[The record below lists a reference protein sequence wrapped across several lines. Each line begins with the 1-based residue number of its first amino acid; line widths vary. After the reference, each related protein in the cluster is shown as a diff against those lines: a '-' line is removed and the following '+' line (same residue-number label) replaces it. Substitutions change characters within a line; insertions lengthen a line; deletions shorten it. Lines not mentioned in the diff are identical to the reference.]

1 MSSRFRR
8 NPGVALLAAAAL
20 ALGATVAAGVAPEK
34 KEPAR
39 APARPPGVVVDDS
52 TAAALGML
60 NEMRGLYGGDDAWA
74 RIEGFRYDL
83 AYTIPGPGG
92 APVRTWTESHFVWV
106 QGEPRARLDVIEDS
120 TIVIVA
126 GDTTRVFRDGAWSTD
141 STVVAQARAQALDV
155 IWSWQLPR
163 NLVDRRLR
171 LRQLQPSVKDEP
183 FSTRASFDKPGL
195 SRPEGAVYTITFTP
209 PTYAMRR
216 LHWYDPR
223 ARAWYLLELA
233 DDRSRYGFTW
243 AERRTL
249 HASDAAGEAGP
260 VLWTAVVSDFQIEPF
275 MPAVVL
281 APPGAGAG
289 VIAAR
294 AAADTTARP

>member
-8 NPGVALLAAAAL
+8 NPGVFLLVAAAL
-20 ALGATVAAGVAPEK
+20 ATGAAPEK
-34 KEPAR
+34 P

-92 APVRTWTESHFVWV
+92 APVRTWTESHFVWM

-120 TIVIVA
+120 TIVIVS

-171 LRQLQPSVKDEP
+171 LRQLQPSVKNEP

-195 SRPEGAVYTITFTP
+195 SRPEGTVFTVTFAP

-223 ARAWYLLELA
+223 AKAWYLLELA

-281 APPGAGAG
+281 TPPGAGAG

-294 AAADTTARP
+294 AAADTTARR